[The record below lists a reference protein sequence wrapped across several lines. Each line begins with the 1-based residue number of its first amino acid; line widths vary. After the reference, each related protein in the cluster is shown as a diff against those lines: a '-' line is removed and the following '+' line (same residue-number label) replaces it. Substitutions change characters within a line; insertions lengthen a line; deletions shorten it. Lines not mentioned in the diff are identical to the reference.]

1 MVAASPMRGSAL
13 QSSSS
18 TTSQE
23 LHKSLVFDWGK
34 GEIVVVA
41 WVAAGSRLLRRGS
54 KLCQRHFDF
63 FFSLLVLIVS
73 LCSSKIEF

>member
-1 MVAASPMRGSAL
+1 MSKIVVEASPMRGSAL

-41 WVAAGSRLLRRGS
+41 WVAAGSRLLRRGANCANAI
-54 KLCQRHFDF
+54 LI
-63 FFSLLVLIVS
+63 FSFH
-73 LCSSKIEF
+73 C